1 MFKIEILIGVKMN
14 IGKENG
20 YMIVAEMEKLGYTF
34 EGEKYPKLINLFYRA
49 GMVEGGMIPA
59 TILTG
64 VPGAGK
70 TFMAEAFAKAMG
82 AEAVFYQC
90 TEATNSSTLVGDI
103 NPAEVVRGN
112 AEGAVAPGAIVKIC
126 QAEKPCV
133 LILDEWDKGDASLD
147 AFLLDFLQSRRIRDM
162 NGEMQYAPSSQV
174 WVFLT
179 SNGERPISDALRRRV
194 RNWEIPRMSAETA
207 ASILGID
214 LQHPLMRVWEGVP
227 NLALS
232 QLQSYIAD
240 VGTDDIID
248 TEVLGQYIEL
258 PENFQVEAKSES
270 TTVVVEVRCQY
281 VDIDALATT
290 GAESIVYV
298 NSDES
303 MRVEFQLNSVV
314 DWLSFAAKLKS
325 FISSE
330 AFSKDLEIDLWLN
343 GHTDGYDGF
352 IIPIEALRSLCDR
365 VVVHP
370 DNHVAIITKNRRIYI
385 GELKDSLVYF
395 GEGLRD
401 IFCLTEGGK

>member
-1 MFKIEILIGVKMN
+1 MN
-14 IGKENG
+14 INNENSG
-20 YMIVAEMEKLGYTF
+20 YMIVAEMERLGYVF
-34 EGEKYPKLINLFYRA
+34 EGDKYPKLINLFYRA

-70 TFMAEAFAKAMG
+70 TFMAEAFAEAMG
-82 AEAVFYQC
+82 AEVVFYQC
-90 TEATNSSTLVGDI
+90 TEATNASTLIGDI

-112 AEGAVAPGAIVKIC
+112 AAGAVAPGALVKLC
-126 QAEKPCV
+126 KASQPCV

-162 NGEMQYAPSSQV
+162 NGEMQHAPSCQV

-179 SNGERPISDALRRRV
+179 SNEERPISDALRRRV
-194 RNWEIPRMSAETA
+194 RQWTVPRMSAETVA
-207 ASILGID
+207 GILGIS

-227 NLALS
+227 GLALS

-258 PENFQVEAKSES
+258 PENFEVVAKDKT
-270 TTVVVEVRCQY
+270 TTVVIETRCQY
-281 VDIDALATT
+281 VDIDVLASTD
-290 GAESIVYV
+290 AERITYV
-298 NSDES
+298 NSEES
-303 MRVEFQLNSVV
+303 MRVAFQLNSVT
-314 DWLSFAAKLKS
+314 DWLSFAAKLRG
-325 FISSE
+325 FISPD
-330 AFSKDLEIDLWLN
+330 AFSKDLEMDLWLN
-343 GHTDGYDGF
+343 GSTDGYDGF
-352 IIPIEALRSLCDR
+352 VVPIEALRSLCDR

-370 DNHVAIITKNRRIYI
+370 DGHVATITKTRKIYI

-395 GEGLRD
+395 QEGLRD
-401 IFCLTEGGK
+401 IFAINS

>member
-1 MFKIEILIGVKMN
+1 MN
-14 IGKENG
+14 IKSENG
-20 YMIVAEMEKLGYTF
+20 YMLVAEMEKLGYTF
-34 EGEKYPKLINLFYRA
+34 EGDKYPKLLNLFFRA
-49 GMVEGGMIPA
+49 GMVEDGMIPA
-59 TILTG
+59 VILTG

-82 AEAVFYQC
+82 AESIFYQC
-90 TEATNSSTLVGDI
+90 TEATNASTLVGDI
-103 NPAEVVRGN
+103 NPSEVVRGN
-112 AEGAVAPGAIVKIC
+112 PEGAVASGAIVKIC
-126 QAEKPCV
+126 KASQPCV

-194 RNWEIPRMSAETA
+194 RQWEIPRMPAKTVA
-207 ASILGID
+207 GILGIS

-232 QLQSYIAD
+232 QLQSYIND
-240 VGTDDIID
+240 VGTDDVID

-258 PENFQVEAKSES
+258 PENFQVEAKNES

-281 VDIDALATT
+281 VDIDVLATT
-290 GAESIVYV
+290 GVDRITYV
-298 NSDES
+298 NSEES
-303 MRVEFQLNSVV
+303 MRIGFQLKSVI
-314 DWLSFAAKLKS
+314 DWVSFASKLKS
-325 FISSE
+325 FIASE
-330 AFSKDLEIDLWLN
+330 AFSKDLEMDLWLN
-343 GHTDGYDGF
+343 GETDGYDGF
-352 IIPIEALRSLCDR
+352 VIPIEALRSLCDR

-370 DNHVAIITKNRRIYI
+370 DDHVAVITKTRKIYI

-395 GEGLRD
+395 QEGLRD
-401 IFCLTEGGK
+401 IFAINS

>member
-1 MFKIEILIGVKMN
+1 MN

-20 YMIVAEMEKLGYTF
+20 YMIVAEMERLGYVF
-34 EGEKYPKLINLFYRA
+34 EGDKYPKLINLFYRA

-70 TFMAEAFAKAMG
+70 TFMAEAFAEAMG
-82 AEAVFYQC
+82 AEVVFYQC
-90 TEATNSSTLVGDI
+90 TEATNASTLIGDI

-112 AEGAVAPGAIVKIC
+112 AAGAVAPGALVKLC
-126 QAEKPCV
+126 KASQPCV

-162 NGEMQYAPSSQV
+162 NGEMQHAPSCQV

-179 SNGERPISDALRRRV
+179 SNEERPISDALRRRV
-194 RNWEIPRMSAETA
+194 RQWTVPRMSAETVA
-207 ASILGID
+207 GILGIS

-227 NLALS
+227 GLALS

-248 TEVLGQYIEL
+248 T
-258 PENFQVEAKSES
+258 
-270 TTVVVEVRCQY
+270 TVVIETRCQY
-281 VDIDALATT
+281 VDIDVLASTD
-290 GAESIVYV
+290 AERITYV
-298 NSDES
+298 NSEES
-303 MRVEFQLNSVV
+303 MRVAFQLNSVT
-314 DWLSFAAKLKS
+314 DWLSFAAKLRG
-325 FISSE
+325 FISPD
-330 AFSKDLEIDLWLN
+330 AFSKDLEMDLWLN
-343 GHTDGYDGF
+343 GSTDGYDGF
-352 IIPIEALRSLCDR
+352 VVPIEALRSLCDR

-370 DNHVAIITKNRRIYI
+370 DGHVATITKTRKIYI

-395 GEGLRD
+395 QEGLRD
-401 IFCLTEGGK
+401 IFAINS

>member
-1 MFKIEILIGVKMN
+1 MN
-14 IGKENG
+14 INNENSG
-20 YMIVAEMEKLGYTF
+20 YMIVAEMEKLGYVF
-34 EGEKYPKLINLFYRA
+34 EGNKYPKLINLFYRA

-70 TFMAEAFAKAMG
+70 TFMAEAFAEAMG
-82 AEAVFYQC
+82 AEVVFYQC
-90 TEATNSSTLVGDI
+90 TEATNASTLIGDI

-112 AEGAVAPGAIVKIC
+112 AAGAVAPGALVKLC
-126 QAEKPCV
+126 KASQPCV

-162 NGEMQYAPSSQV
+162 NGEMQHAPSCQV

-179 SNGERPISDALRRRV
+179 SNEERPISDALRRRV
-194 RNWEIPRMSAETA
+194 RQWTVPRMSAETVA
-207 ASILGID
+207 GILGIS

-227 NLALS
+227 GLALS

-258 PENFQVEAKSES
+258 PENFEVVAKDKT
-270 TTVVVEVRCQY
+270 TTVVIETRCQY
-281 VDIDALATT
+281 VDIDVLASTD
-290 GAESIVYV
+290 AERITYV
-298 NSDES
+298 NSEES
-303 MRVEFQLNSVV
+303 MRVAFQLNSVT
-314 DWLSFAAKLKS
+314 DWLSFAAKLRG
-325 FISSE
+325 FISPD
-330 AFSKDLEIDLWLN
+330 AFSKDLEMDLWLN
-343 GHTDGYDGF
+343 GSTDGYDGF
-352 IIPIEALRSLCDR
+352 VVPIEALRSLCDR

-370 DNHVAIITKNRRIYI
+370 DGHVATITKTRKIYI

-395 GEGLRD
+395 QEGLRD
-401 IFCLTEGGK
+401 IFAINS

>member
-1 MFKIEILIGVKMN
+1 MN
-14 IGKENG
+14 IEKENG
-20 YMIVAEMEKLGYTF
+20 YMLVAEMEKLGYTF
-34 EGEKYPKLINLFYRA
+34 EGDKLPKLLNLFFRA
-49 GMVEGGMIPA
+49 GMNEGGMIPA
-59 TILTG
+59 VILTG

-82 AEAVFYQC
+82 AETVFYQC
-90 TEATNSSTLVGDI
+90 TEATNSSTLIGDI

-112 AEGAVAPGAIVKIC
+112 AAGAVAPGALIKLC

-133 LILDEWDKGDASLD
+133 LVLDEWDKGDASLD

-162 NGEMQYAPSSQV
+162 NGEMQHAPSCQV

-179 SNGERPISDALRRRV
+179 SNGERQISDALRRRV
-194 RNWEIPRMSAETA
+194 RSWEIPRMSSATA
-207 ASILGID
+207 ANILGIS

-258 PENFQVEAKSES
+258 PENFSVVAKDKTT
-270 TTVVVEVRCQY
+270 TTVVVETRCQY
-281 VDIDALATT
+281 VDIDILATT
-290 GAESIVYV
+290 GADSITYV
-298 NSDES
+298 NSEES
-303 MRVEFQLNSVV
+303 MRIGFQLKSVI
-314 DWLSFAAKLKS
+314 DWVSFASKLKS
-325 FISSE
+325 FIASE
-330 AFSKDLEIDLWLN
+330 AFHKDVEMDLWLN
-343 GHTDGYDGF
+343 GETDGYDGF
-352 IIPIEALRSLCDR
+352 VIPIEALRSLCDR

-370 DNHVAIITKNRRIYI
+370 DNHVATITKTRRIYI

-395 GEGLRD
+395 REGLRD
-401 IFCLTEGGK
+401 IFCLTEGGNENGGD

>member
-1 MFKIEILIGVKMN
+1 
-14 IGKENG
+14 
-20 YMIVAEMEKLGYTF
+20 MIVAEMERLGYVF
-34 EGEKYPKLINLFYRA
+34 EGDKYPKLINLFYRA

-70 TFMAEAFAKAMG
+70 TFMAEAFAEAMG
-82 AEAVFYQC
+82 AEVVFYQC
-90 TEATNSSTLVGDI
+90 TEATNASTLIGDI

-112 AEGAVAPGAIVKIC
+112 AAGAVAPGALVKLC
-126 QAEKPCV
+126 KASQPCV

-162 NGEMQYAPSSQV
+162 NGEMQHAPSCQV

-179 SNGERPISDALRRRV
+179 SNEERPISDALRRRV
-194 RNWEIPRMSAETA
+194 RQWTVPRMSAETVA
-207 ASILGID
+207 GILGIS

-227 NLALS
+227 GLALS

-258 PENFQVEAKSES
+258 PENFEVVAKDKT
-270 TTVVVEVRCQY
+270 TTVVIETRCQY
-281 VDIDALATT
+281 VDIDVLASTD
-290 GAESIVYV
+290 AERITYV
-298 NSDES
+298 NSEES
-303 MRVEFQLNSVV
+303 MRVAFQLNSVT
-314 DWLSFAAKLKS
+314 DWLSFAAKLRG
-325 FISSE
+325 FISPD
-330 AFSKDLEIDLWLN
+330 AFSKDLEMDLWLN
-343 GHTDGYDGF
+343 GSTDGYDGF
-352 IIPIEALRSLCDR
+352 VVPIEALRSLCDR

-370 DNHVAIITKNRRIYI
+370 DGHVATITKTRKIYI

-395 GEGLRD
+395 QEGLRD
-401 IFCLTEGGK
+401 IFAINS

>member
-1 MFKIEILIGVKMN
+1 MN

-20 YMIVAEMEKLGYTF
+20 YMIVAEMERLGYVF
-34 EGEKYPKLINLFYRA
+34 EGDKYPKLINLFYRA

-70 TFMAEAFAKAMG
+70 TFMAEAFAEAMG
-82 AEAVFYQC
+82 AEVVFYQC
-90 TEATNSSTLVGDI
+90 TEATNASTLIGDI

-112 AEGAVAPGAIVKIC
+112 AAGAVAPGALVKLC
-126 QAEKPCV
+126 KASQPCV

-162 NGEMQYAPSSQV
+162 NGEMQHAPSCQV

-179 SNGERPISDALRRRV
+179 SNEERPISDALRRRV
-194 RNWEIPRMSAETA
+194 RQWTVPRMSAETVA
-207 ASILGID
+207 GILGIS
-214 LQHPLMRVWEGVP
+214 LQHPLMRVWEVVP
-227 NLALS
+227 GLALS

-258 PENFQVEAKSES
+258 PENFEVVAKDKT
-270 TTVVVEVRCQY
+270 TTVVIETRCQY
-281 VDIDALATT
+281 VDIDVLASTD
-290 GAESIVYV
+290 AERITYV
-298 NSDES
+298 NSEES
-303 MRVEFQLNSVV
+303 MRVAFQLNSVT
-314 DWLSFAAKLKS
+314 DWLSFAAKLRG
-325 FISSE
+325 FISPD
-330 AFSKDLEIDLWLN
+330 AFSKDLEMDLWLN
-343 GHTDGYDGF
+343 GSTDGYDGF
-352 IIPIEALRSLCDR
+352 VVPIEALRSLCDR

-370 DNHVAIITKNRRIYI
+370 DGHVATITKTRKIYI

-395 GEGLRD
+395 QEGPRD
-401 IFCLTEGGK
+401 IFAINS

>member
-1 MFKIEILIGVKMN
+1 MN

-20 YMIVAEMEKLGYTF
+20 YMIVAEMERLGYVF
-34 EGEKYPKLINLFYRA
+34 EGDKYPKLINLFYRA

-70 TFMAEAFAKAMG
+70 TFMAEAFAEAMG
-82 AEAVFYQC
+82 AEVVFYQC
-90 TEATNSSTLVGDI
+90 TEATNASTLIGDI

-112 AEGAVAPGAIVKIC
+112 AAGAVAPGALVKLC

-133 LILDEWDKGDASLD
+133 LVLDEWDKGDASLD

-162 NGEMQYAPSSQV
+162 NGVMQYAPSCQV

-194 RNWEIPRMSAETA
+194 RNWEIPRMSAETV
-207 ASILGID
+207 SNILGVS

-227 NLALS
+227 GLALS

-258 PENFQVEAKSES
+258 PENFEVVAKDK
-270 TTVVVEVRCQY
+270 TTTAVIEVRCQY
-281 VDIDALATT
+281 VDIDVLATT
-290 GAESIVYV
+290 GADSIVYV
-298 NSDES
+298 NSSES
-303 MRVEFQLNSVV
+303 MRIGFQLNSVT
-314 DWLSFAAKLKS
+314 DWLSFAAKLRG
-325 FISSE
+325 FISQE
-330 AFSKDLEIDLWLN
+330 AFSRSLEMDLWLN
-343 GHTDGYDGF
+343 GSSTGYDGF
-352 IIPIEALRSLCDR
+352 IVPIEALRSLCDR

-370 DNHVAIITKNRRIYI
+370 DGHVATITKTRKIYI

-395 GEGLRD
+395 QEGLRD
-401 IFCLTEGGK
+401 IFAINS

>member
-1 MFKIEILIGVKMN
+1 
-14 IGKENG
+14 
-20 YMIVAEMEKLGYTF
+20 MIVAEMEKLGYVF
-34 EGEKYPKLINLFYRA
+34 EGNKYPKLINLFYRA

-70 TFMAEAFAKAMG
+70 TFMAEAFAEAMG
-82 AEAVFYQC
+82 AEVVFYQC
-90 TEATNSSTLVGDI
+90 TEATNASTLIGDI

-112 AEGAVAPGAIVKIC
+112 AAGAVAPGALVKLC
-126 QAEKPCV
+126 KASQPCV

-162 NGEMQYAPSSQV
+162 NGEMQHAPSCQV

-179 SNGERPISDALRRRV
+179 SNEERPISDALRRRV
-194 RNWEIPRMSAETA
+194 RQWTVPRMSAETVA
-207 ASILGID
+207 GILGIS

-227 NLALS
+227 GLALS

-258 PENFQVEAKSES
+258 PENFEVVAKDKT
-270 TTVVVEVRCQY
+270 TTVVIETRCQY
-281 VDIDALATT
+281 VDIDVLASTD
-290 GAESIVYV
+290 AERITYV
-298 NSDES
+298 NSEES
-303 MRVEFQLNSVV
+303 MRVAFQLNSVT
-314 DWLSFAAKLKS
+314 DWLSFAAKLRG
-325 FISSE
+325 FISPD
-330 AFSKDLEIDLWLN
+330 AFSKDLEMDLWLN
-343 GHTDGYDGF
+343 GSTDGYDGF
-352 IIPIEALRSLCDR
+352 VVPIEALRSLCDR

-370 DNHVAIITKNRRIYI
+370 DGHVATITKTRKIYI

-395 GEGLRD
+395 QEGLRD
-401 IFCLTEGGK
+401 IFAINS

>member
-1 MFKIEILIGVKMN
+1 MN

-20 YMIVAEMEKLGYTF
+20 YMLVAEMERLGYVF
-34 EGEKYPKLINLFYRA
+34 EGNKYPKLINLFYNA
-49 GMVEGGMIPA
+49 GLVEGGMIPA

-70 TFMAEAFAKAMG
+70 TFMAEAFAEAMD
-82 AEAVFYQC
+82 ATTIFYQC
-90 TEATNSSTLVGDI
+90 TEATNASTLIGDI

-112 AEGAVAPGAIVKIC
+112 AAGAVAPGALVKLC

-147 AFLLDFLQSRRIRDM
+147 AFLLDFLQSRRVRDM
-162 NGEMQYAPSSQV
+162 NGEMQYAPECHV

-179 SNGERPISDALRRRV
+179 SNEERPISDALRRRV
-194 RNWEIPRMSAETA
+194 RQWEIPRMSAETVA
-207 ASILGID
+207 DILGIG
-214 LQHPLMRVWEGVP
+214 LQHPLIQVWEGVP

-232 QLQSYIAD
+232 QLQCYVND
-240 VGTDDIID
+240 VGTDDAID

-258 PENFQVEAKSES
+258 PENFQVEAKDKS
-270 TTVVVEVRCQY
+270 TTVTVEVRCQY
-281 VDIDALATT
+281 VNIDVLATIPS
-290 GAESIVYV
+290 ERIVYV

-303 MRVEFQLNSVV
+303 MRVSFRLNSVV
-314 DWLSFAAKLKS
+314 DWMSFASKLES

-343 GHTDGYDGF
+343 GATEGYDGF
-352 IIPIEALRSLCDR
+352 VIPIEALRSLCDR

-370 DNHVAIITKNRRIYI
+370 DNNVAVVTKTRRIYI
-385 GELKDSLVYF
+385 GELKGSLVYF
-395 GEGLRD
+395 QEGLRD
-401 IFCLTEGGK
+401 ILAIAINN

>member
-1 MFKIEILIGVKMN
+1 MN

-20 YMIVAEMEKLGYTF
+20 YMIVAEMERLGYVF
-34 EGEKYPKLINLFYRA
+34 EGDKYPKLINLFYRA

-70 TFMAEAFAKAMG
+70 TFMAEAFAEAMG
-82 AEAVFYQC
+82 AEVVFYQC
-90 TEATNSSTLVGDI
+90 TEATNASTLIGDI

-112 AEGAVAPGAIVKIC
+112 AAGAVAPGALVKLC
-126 QAEKPCV
+126 KASQPCV

-162 NGEMQYAPSSQV
+162 NGEMQHAPSCQV

-179 SNGERPISDALRRRV
+179 SNEERPISDALRRRV
-194 RNWEIPRMSAETA
+194 RQWTVPRMSAETVA
-207 ASILGID
+207 GILGIS

-227 NLALS
+227 GLALS

-258 PENFQVEAKSES
+258 PENFEVVAKDKT
-270 TTVVVEVRCQY
+270 TTVVIETRCQY
-281 VDIDALATT
+281 VDIDVLASTD
-290 GAESIVYV
+290 AERITYV
-298 NSDES
+298 NSEES
-303 MRVEFQLNSVV
+303 MRVAFQLNSVT
-314 DWLSFAAKLKS
+314 DWLSFAAKLRG
-325 FISSE
+325 FISPD
-330 AFSKDLEIDLWLN
+330 AFSKDLEMDLWLN
-343 GHTDGYDGF
+343 GSTDGYDGF
-352 IIPIEALRSLCDR
+352 VVPIEALRSLCDR

-370 DNHVAIITKNRRIYI
+370 DGHVATITKTRKIYI

-395 GEGLRD
+395 QEGLRD
-401 IFCLTEGGK
+401 IFAINS

>member
-1 MFKIEILIGVKMN
+1 ML
-14 IGKENG
+14 
-20 YMIVAEMEKLGYTF
+20 VAEMEKLGYVF
-34 EGEKYPKLINLFYRA
+34 EGNKYPKIINLFYRA

-70 TFMAEAFAKAMG
+70 TFMAEAFAEAMD
-82 AEAVFYQC
+82 ATTIFYQC
-90 TEATNSSTLVGDI
+90 TEATNASTLVGDI

-112 AEGAVAPGAIVKIC
+112 AAGAVAPGALVKLC

-162 NGEMQYAPSSQV
+162 NGEMQHAPSCQV

-194 RNWEIPRMSAETA
+194 RQWEIPRMSAETVA
-207 ASILGID
+207 GILGIS

-227 NLALS
+227 GLALS
-232 QLQSYIAD
+232 QLQSYIND
-240 VGTDDIID
+240 VGTDDVID
-248 TEVLGQYIEL
+248 VEVLGQYIEL

-281 VDIDALATT
+281 VDIDVLATT
-290 GAESIVYV
+290 GVDRITYV
-298 NSDES
+298 NSEES
-303 MRVEFQLNSVV
+303 MRIGFQLRSVV

-325 FISSE
+325 FIASE
-330 AFSKDLEIDLWLN
+330 AFSKDLEMDLWLN
-343 GHTDGYDGF
+343 GSSTGYDGF
-352 IIPIEALRSLCDR
+352 IIPVEALRSLCDR

-370 DNHVAIITKNRRIYI
+370 DDHVAVVTKTRRIYI

-395 GEGLRD
+395 QEGLRD
-401 IFCLTEGGK
+401 IFAI

>member
-1 MFKIEILIGVKMN
+1 MFKLIFLGVKMN

-343 GHTDGYDGF
+343 GHTDGYDGL

>member
-1 MFKIEILIGVKMN
+1 MN
-14 IGKENG
+14 IKSENSG
-20 YMIVAEMEKLGYTF
+20 YMIVAEMERLGYTF
-34 EGEKYPKLINLFYRA
+34 EGDKLPKLLNLFYRA
-49 GMVEGGMIPA
+49 GLQEGGMIPA

-82 AEAVFYQC
+82 AETIFYQC
-90 TEATNSSTLVGDI
+90 TEATNASVLIGDI

-112 AEGAVAPGAIVKIC
+112 PAGAVAPGAIVKIC

-133 LILDEWDKGDASLD
+133 LILDEWDKGDPALD

-162 NGEMQYAPSSQV
+162 NGEMQYAPSCQV

-179 SNGERPISDALRRRV
+179 SNEERQISDALRRRV

-207 ASILGID
+207 AGVLGIS

-232 QLQSYIAD
+232 QLQSYIND
-240 VGTDDIID
+240 VGTDDVID

-258 PENFQVEAKSES
+258 PENFQVVAKDKT
-270 TTVVVEVRCQY
+270 TTVVIETRCQY
-281 VDIDALATT
+281 IDIDVLASTD
-290 GAESIVYV
+290 AERITYV
-298 NSDES
+298 NSEES
-303 MRVEFQLNSVV
+303 MRIGFQLKSVV
-314 DWLSFAAKLKS
+314 DWLSFAAKIKS
-325 FISSE
+325 FIASE
-330 AFSKDLEIDLWLN
+330 AFHKDVEMDLWLN
-343 GHTDGYDGF
+343 GETDGYDGF
-352 IIPIEALRSLCDR
+352 VIPIEALRSLCDR

-370 DNHVAIITKNRRIYI
+370 DNHVAVITKTRRIYI

-395 GEGLRD
+395 QEGLRD
-401 IFCLTEGGK
+401 IFAINS

>member
-1 MFKIEILIGVKMN
+1 MN

-20 YMIVAEMEKLGYTF
+20 YMIVAEMERLGYVF
-34 EGEKYPKLINLFYRA
+34 EGDKYPKLINLFYRA

-70 TFMAEAFAKAMG
+70 TFMAEAFAEAMG
-82 AEAVFYQC
+82 AEVVFYQC
-90 TEATNSSTLVGDI
+90 TEATNASTLIGDI

-112 AEGAVAPGAIVKIC
+112 AAGAVAPGALVKLC
-126 QAEKPCV
+126 KASQPCV

-162 NGEMQYAPSSQV
+162 NGEMQHAPSCQV

-179 SNGERPISDALRRRV
+179 SNEERPISDALRRRV
-194 RNWEIPRMSAETA
+194 RNWEIPRMSAKTVA
-207 ASILGID
+207 GILGLS

-227 NLALS
+227 GLALS
-232 QLQSYIAD
+232 QLQSYIND
-240 VGTDDIID
+240 VGTDDVID

-258 PENFQVEAKSES
+258 PENFVVAKDKTT
-270 TTVVVEVRCQY
+270 TTVVVETRCQY
-281 VDIDALATT
+281 VDIDMLAST
-290 GAESIVYV
+290 GADRITYV
-298 NSDES
+298 NSEES
-303 MRVEFQLNSVV
+303 MRIGFQLKSVI
-314 DWLSFAAKLKS
+314 DWVSFASKLKS

-330 AFSKDLEIDLWLN
+330 AFSKDLEMDLWLN
-343 GHTDGYDGF
+343 GTTEGYDGF
-352 IIPIEALRSLCDR
+352 VIPIEALRSLCDR

-370 DNHVAIITKNRRIYI
+370 DNHVAVVTKTRKIYI

-395 GEGLRD
+395 REGLRD
-401 IFCLTEGGK
+401 IFCLTEGGKNGNN

>member
-1 MFKIEILIGVKMN
+1 MN

-49 GMVEGGMIPA
+49 GLQEGGMIPA

-70 TFMAEAFAKAMG
+70 TFMAEAFAEAMG
-82 AEAVFYQC
+82 ATTIFYQC
-90 TEATNSSTLVGDI
+90 TEATNASTLIGDI
-103 NPAEVVRGN
+103 NPSEVVRGN
-112 AEGAVAPGAIVKIC
+112 PEGAIAPGAIVKIC
-126 QAEKPCV
+126 QASQPCV

-147 AFLLDFLQSRRIRDM
+147 AFLLDFLQSRRVRDM
-162 NGEMQYAPSSQV
+162 NGEMQHAPSSQV

-179 SNGERPISDALRRRV
+179 SNEERPISDALRRRV
-194 RNWEIPRMSAETA
+194 RNWEIPRMSAKTVA
-207 ASILGID
+207 GILGLS

-227 NLALS
+227 GLALS
-232 QLQSYIAD
+232 QLQSYVND
-240 VGTDDIID
+240 VGTDDVID
-248 TEVLGQYIEL
+248 VEVLGQYIEL

-281 VDIDALATT
+281 VDIDMLAST
-290 GAESIVYV
+290 GADRITYV
-298 NSDES
+298 NSEES
-303 MRVEFQLNSVV
+303 MRIGFQLKSVI
-314 DWLSFAAKLKS
+314 DWVSFASKLKS

-330 AFSKDLEIDLWLN
+330 AFSKDLEMDLWLN
-343 GHTDGYDGF
+343 GTTEGYDGF
-352 IIPIEALRSLCDR
+352 VIPIEALRSLCDR

-370 DNHVAIITKNRRIYI
+370 DNHIAVVTKTRKIYI

-395 GEGLRD
+395 QEGLRD
-401 IFCLTEGGK
+401 IFAINS

>member
-1 MFKIEILIGVKMN
+1 MN
-14 IGKENG
+14 IKSENG
-20 YMIVAEMEKLGYTF
+20 YMLVAEMEKLGYTF
-34 EGEKYPKLINLFYRA
+34 EGEKYPKLINLFFRA
-49 GMVEGGMIPA
+49 GTVEDGMIPA
-59 TILTG
+59 VILTG

-82 AEAVFYQC
+82 ATTVFYQC
-90 TEATNSSTLVGDI
+90 TEATNASTLVGDI
-103 NPAEVVRGN
+103 NPAEIVRGN
-112 AEGAVAPGAIVKIC
+112 PEGAVAPGAIVKIC
-126 QAEKPCV
+126 MAEKPCV

-194 RNWEIPRMSAETA
+194 RHWEIPRMSAKTVA
-207 ASILGID
+207 GILGISI
-214 LQHPLMRVWEGVP
+214 QHPLMRVWEGVP

-232 QLQSYIAD
+232 QLQSYISD
-240 VGTDDIID
+240 VGTDDVID

-258 PENFQVEAKSES
+258 PENFQVEAKNES
-270 TTVVVEVRCQY
+270 TTVVVETRCQY
-281 VDIDALATT
+281 VDIDTLATT

-303 MRVEFQLNSVV
+303 MRVAFQLNSII
-314 DWLSFAAKLKS
+314 DWLSFASKLKS

-330 AFSKDLEIDLWLN
+330 AFSKDLEMDLWLN
-343 GHTDGYDGF
+343 GSTTGYDGF
-352 IIPIEALRSLCDR
+352 IVPIEALRSLCDR

-370 DNHVAIITKNRRIYI
+370 DNHVAIITKTRRIYI

-395 GEGLRD
+395 REGLRD
-401 IFCLTEGGK
+401 IFCLTEKEVNNGNN